1 MKFNDIF
8 IVQKV
13 LRQLGTSKLPVKTSY
28 KIAKL
33 LLAIDE
39 ETKLYDKQFESIRDT
54 YAETTEEGTF
64 VFTEDGR
71 NIKIKEG
78 LEKECNAAVLELNN
92 IEVELPNVI
101 FSIDEL
107 AESTISAE
115 ELVFL
120 FPFIEDI

>member
-39 ETKLYDKQFESIRDT
+39 EAKLYDKQFEGIRDT
-54 YAETTEEGTF
+54 YAETTEDGNF